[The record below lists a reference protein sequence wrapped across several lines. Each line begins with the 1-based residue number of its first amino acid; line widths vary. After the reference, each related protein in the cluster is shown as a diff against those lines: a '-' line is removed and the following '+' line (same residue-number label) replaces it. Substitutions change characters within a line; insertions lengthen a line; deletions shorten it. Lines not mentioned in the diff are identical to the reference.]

1 MGSMNS
7 IHGGVRVVIRTI
19 GTLHPDAVSHIEHGA
34 LFFDLGN
41 RLRNPHDDPRM
52 RYRTGLDPE
61 VRDHVLTA
69 PGANTEISAIVDST
83 AALLRGYA
91 DSRHQL
97 VHVAVACRGGRH
109 RSVAIAEIAA
119 EYLRAEEDI
128 GVEVEHV
135 HIDRPVIEIQK

>member
-1 MGSMNS
+1 
-7 IHGGVRVVIRTI
+7 
-19 GTLHPDAVSHIEHGA
+19 
-34 LFFDLGN
+34 
-41 RLRNPHDDPRM
+41 M
-52 RYRTGLDPE
+52 RYRTGLDPD
-61 VRDHVLTA
+61 VRDHVLTT

-91 DSRHQL
+91 DSRHKL

-119 EYLRAEEDI
+119 EYLRAEEEI

-135 HIDRPVIEIQK
+135 HIDRPVIENQE